1 MASRH
6 NAASFAFFVPFTVAG
21 IKTPLASYT
30 DHGVFS
36 AARDSSFR
44 VLEVSNT
51 DLQVRLL
58 SVLSKYTLAAKS
70 PGFFVQNR
78 Y

>member
-6 NAASFAFFVPFTVAG
+6 NAASVAFFVPFTVAG

-44 VLEVSNT
+44 VLKV
-51 DLQVRLL
+51 
-58 SVLSKYTLAAKS
+58 K
-70 PGFFVQNR
+70 
-78 Y
+78 